1 MRTSALKYT
10 VLSWVSIFTILILF
24 LMPFHALLTVWAH
37 SLFGHYTALRLWKEV
52 LLALS
57 AAGALYLMITDHKI
71 RFHTLSRRLV
81 WLILLYMLLTVVWG
95 LLALNQHDV
104 TLKALGYG
112 LIVNLRYL
120 VFFLVTWAVALRM
133 SRLRSHWQWA
143 VYWPAMGVALFG
155 LLQIFILPH
164 DFLRH
169 FGYGPHTIAPMETI
183 NHNPHY
189 IRIAS
194 TLRGANPLGAYLL
207 IPISLLAVLLLN
219 PKRRTWMQ
227 AAFLTALLIVL
238 FYSFSRSAWIGAA
251 LSMLVVLL
259 ASVRTRVSRLTA
271 VGIIAVL
278 LVGAGAVSLA
288 YHRSTRFE
296 NFIFHTQTH
305 SAVKTTSNENHLSAL
320 RTGLNEIWDH
330 PLGQGPG
337 TAGPASIY
345 NTGHRPRIAEN
356 YYVQIAQETGWL
368 GFALFALI
376 NIGVGLL
383 LWIRRDD
390 PLALSLFAALIGLTF
405 INLLSHAWADDTLAY
420 VWWGLAGVAMAP
432 DRKAAAPVGTGKSET
447 AAGKSET
454 AAGKTGTKDTGKKKD
469 GKAKKTKAS

>member
-1 MRTSALKYT
+1 MKYT
-10 VLSWVSIFTILILF
+10 VLSWVSVFTILILF
-24 LMPFHALLTVWAH
+24 LMPFHALLTVWGS
-37 SLFGHYTALRLWKEV
+37 SLFGHYTSLRLWKEV
-52 LLALS
+52 LLVISAL
-57 AAGALYLMITDHKI
+57 GAIYLIITDQKI
-71 RFHTLSRRLV
+71 RTHTLSRRLV
-81 WLILLYMLLTVVWG
+81 WLILLYILLTVVWG

-104 TLKALGYG
+104 TAKALGYG

-169 FGYGPHTIAPMETI
+169 FGYGSQTIPPFETI
-183 NHNPHY
+183 NHNTHY

-219 PKRRTWMQ
+219 PKRRTWLQ
-227 AAFLTALLIVL
+227 AGFLVALLTVL
-238 FYSFSRSAWIGAA
+238 FFSFSRSAWIGAA
-251 LSMLVVLL
+251 LSILVVLL
-259 ASVRTRVSRLTA
+259 MSVRTRLSRLA
-271 VGIIAVL
+271 ALSVIAA
-278 LVGAGAVSLA
+278 LVVAGAGLSLA
-288 YHRSTRFE
+288 FHRSARFE

-305 SAVKTTSNENHLSAL
+305 SAVKTTSNENHLMAL
-320 RTGLNEIWDH
+320 KTGLGEIWDH

-345 NTGHRPRIAEN
+345 NTGHNPRIAEN
-356 YYVQIAQETGWL
+356 YFVQIAQETGWL
-368 GFALFALI
+368 GFMLFVLI
-376 NIGVGLL
+376 NAGVGYL
-383 LWIRRDD
+383 LWLRRSD
-390 PLALSLFAALIGLTF
+390 PLALSLFASLIGLTL

-432 DRKAAAPVGTGKSET
+432 DRKAAAPKIEPE
-447 AAGKSET
+447 KDD
-454 AAGKTGTKDTGKKKD
+454 GKTTGRPKPKKARK
-469 GKAKKTKAS
+469 